1 MWRNRPVFPLLC
13 NGRMRLAGTLCS
25 YPVTRLGPRAGMGY
39 PLLLVLDL
47 NGTLLYRK
55 KQSNGRSVPGGPVMP
70 RPYLQALLRYC
81 LGPYYDM
88 KNGEL
93 AKEWPEDLRDSA
105 SSSHQPFGSQYWLRA
120 PQAAWCP
127 PPTPVQVLIWSSA
140 TKENVN
146 RMVETIL
153 PRPVQRGLLQRV
165 WARETLVV
173 PRLLSVKVD
182 TTKDLSIAWDEL
194 NQWERYL
201 CTRGMPHS
209 APTFLSRARAEDR
222 LIHFRQDRRT
232 GERGGKR
239 KAVGADA
246 PQAFEN
252 MSDELFAETQFRL
265 RDGGTHS
272 SYGPLLT
279 EPFGPHNTLLLDDSA
294 NKARCQPLNHICI
307 PDYGKSQAQLYRRY
321 TSDDPADVAEAD
333 LDDYLLQFVGVLDAL
348 QHVDDVAKWVQDGG
362 ASTFSDT
369 QTPAERAQWVARG
382 RKALTRLCIPI
393 EP

>member
-1 MWRNRPVFPLLC
+1 
-13 NGRMRLAGTLCS
+13 
-25 YPVTRLGPRAGMGY
+25 MGH

-55 KQSNGRSVPGGPVMP
+55 KQSNGRSVPGGPVTP

-93 AKEWPEDLRDSA
+93 AREWPEDLRDSV
-105 SSSHQPFGSQYWLRA
+105 SLNYQPLGSQYWLRA

-146 RMVETIL
+146 RMVETML
-153 PRPVQRGLLQRV
+153 PKPVQRGLLQRV

-173 PRLLSVKVD
+173 PRLLGVKVD

-201 CTRGMPHS
+201 FTRETPQS
-209 APTFLSRARAEDR
+209 TPSFLSRARAEDR
-222 LIHFRQDRRT
+222 LIYFRQDRRT
-232 GERGGKR
+232 GERREKR

-246 PQAFEN
+246 PQPFKN
-252 MSDELFAETQFRL
+252 VSDELIAETQFRL
-265 RDGGTHS
+265 CDNGAHS

-279 EPFGPHNTLLLDDSA
+279 EPFGPHNTVLLDDSA
-294 NKARCQPLNHICI
+294 KKAQCQPFNHICI
-307 PDYGKSQAQLYRRY
+307 PDYGKSQARRY
-321 TSDDPADVAEAD
+321 REYTSGDPADVAEEE

-348 QHVDDVAKWVQDGG
+348 EHVDDVAQWIQDGG
-362 ASTFSDT
+362 AASFSDT
-369 QTPAERAQWVARG
+369 QTPEERAQWVARG
-382 RKALTRLCIPI
+382 REALARRCIPV